1 MGFELPREV
10 VLEFDGPYRGLEIR
24 CSATVP
30 IRALFRIQ
38 QRAAEVAN
46 ADDDGGEAFE
56 LLFRE
61 WFEAVKPSWNA
72 EVGGEPVECTAET
85 MLTMLPADLCI
96 RLIPQWR
103 QAVSGVDPTSPGSSP
118 SGEPPRADP
127 IPTLAALSSSL
138 PS

>member
-10 VLEFDGPYRGLEIR
+10 VLEFDGPYKGLEIR

-30 IRALFRIQ
+30 IRSLFRIQ
-38 QRAAEVAN
+38 RRAVEVADAN
-46 ADDDGGEAFE
+46 DDGDAFE

-61 WFEAVKPSWNA
+61 WFEAVRPSWNA
-72 EVGGEPVECTAET
+72 EVGGEPVECTAEA

-118 SGEPPRADP
+118 SGEPPRAEP